1 VSSLFG
7 LNTLVKVSQ
16 VGIELLTSVLLVLR
30 VGENEISLR
39 NRLPRVEQVQKSF
52 VLGQGTRRLKKFR

>member
-16 VGIELLTSVLLVLR
+16 VGIELLTSVSV
-30 VGENEISLR
+30 S
-39 NRLPRVEQVQKSF
+39 VEGWGK
-52 VLGQGTRRLKKFR
+52 